1 MYVESP
7 LAIAITA
14 VTPKATAKPPDTL
27 SMKPI
32 EPPEGGIAYNE
43 WDRHI
48 MIIHEPYV
56 RVTWLN
62 IAQRL
67 TGVNT
72 LEFPV
77 IGQGILPKIARL
89 IEEKELVYLIE
100 LGKADRNLLYIG
112 EFDFGR

>member
-1 MYVESP
+1 
-7 LAIAITA
+7 
-14 VTPKATAKPPDTL
+14 
-27 SMKPI
+27 
-32 EPPEGGIAYNE
+32 
-43 WDRHI
+43 